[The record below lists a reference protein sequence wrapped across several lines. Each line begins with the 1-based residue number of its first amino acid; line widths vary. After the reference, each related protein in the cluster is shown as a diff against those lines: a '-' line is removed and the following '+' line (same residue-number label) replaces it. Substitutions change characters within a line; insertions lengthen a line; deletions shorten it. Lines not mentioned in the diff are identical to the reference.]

1 MTASFG
7 SPFLVHPSD
16 PLPQMPTLSPSRC
29 TTAVLNGFS
38 QIFLQAHPGCGLL
51 ILLAIALY
59 APGLMIGAIVG
70 ASAGTFGALALGYC
84 KSDIVIGLYGYNA
97 ALLGLLFVLLLG
109 FSPLT
114 LGLVAIG
121 SVVTNLL
128 QVRLMAAMR
137 ELNWLPGFTLP
148 FVLFGWLALA
158 LAGALDLVT
167 PARLDAP
174 LILDGTGL
182 LLAVASGIGQIIFLG
197 QPLAGLLL
205 LVAVWLADRRAAV
218 WMLCGSAG
226 GLALVLTA
234 GGSEQQALAGLAGYN
249 PALAALAVSQV
260 HRSWVA
266 PLLAIIAAVLLRAG
280 FDRLG
285 LPPLTMPFILACWL
299 VALGRRWRIRRREAV

>member
-1 MTASFG
+1 
-7 SPFLVHPSD
+7 
-16 PLPQMPTLSPSRC
+16 MPTLSPSRC

-51 ILLAIALY
+51 ILLAIALH
-59 APGLMIGAIVG
+59 APGLMIGAMVG
-70 ASAGTFGALALGYC
+70 ALVSTFSAVALGYR
-84 KSDIVIGLYGYNA
+84 KSDIAIGLYGYNA

-109 FSPLT
+109 LSALT
-114 LGLVAIG
+114 LGLIALG
-121 SVVTNLL
+121 SVVTSLL

-137 ELNWLPGFTLP
+137 ERNWLPGFTLP
-148 FVLFGWLALA
+148 FVLFGWLALT

-174 LILDGTGL
+174 LILDGQGL
-182 LLAVASGIGQIIFLG
+182 LFAVASGIGQVIFLS
-197 QPLAGLLL
+197 QPLAGLL
-205 LVAVWLADRRAAV
+205 VMGAVWLADRRAAV
-218 WMLCGSAG
+218 WMLYGSVG
-226 GLALVLTA
+226 GLALALAA

-285 LPPLTMPFILACWL
+285 LPPLTMPFIMACWL
-299 VALGRRWRIRRREAV
+299 VALGRRWEARRREPV

>member
-1 MTASFG
+1 
-7 SPFLVHPSD
+7 
-16 PLPQMPTLSPSRC
+16 MPTLSPSRC

-51 ILLAIALY
+51 ILLAITLH
-59 APGLMIGAIVG
+59 APDLMIGAMVG
-70 ASAGTFGALALGYC
+70 ALVGTFSAVALGYR

-109 FSPLT
+109 LSALT
-114 LGLVAIG
+114 LGLVALG

-137 ELNWLPGFTLP
+137 ERNWLPGFTLP

-174 LILDGTGL
+174 LILDGQGL
-182 LLAVASGIGQIIFLG
+182 LFAVASGIGQVIFLG
-197 QPLAGLLL
+197 QPLAGLLVM
-205 LVAVWLADRRAAV
+205 VAVWLADRRAAA
-218 WMLCGSAG
+218 WMLCGSVS
-226 GLALVLTA
+226 GLALLLAA
-234 GGSEQQALAGLAGYN
+234 GGSEQQTLAGLAGYN

-285 LPPLTMPFILACWL
+285 LPPLTMPFIMACWL
-299 VALGRRWRIRRREAV
+299 VALGRRWKARRREPV

>member
-1 MTASFG
+1 
-7 SPFLVHPSD
+7 
-16 PLPQMPTLSPSRC
+16 MPTLSPSSC

-51 ILLAIALY
+51 ILLAITLH
-59 APGLMIGAIVG
+59 APGLMIGAMVG
-70 ASAGTFGALALGYC
+70 ALVGTFSAVALGYR
-84 KSDIVIGLYGYNA
+84 KSDIAIGLYGYNA

-109 FSPLT
+109 LSALT
-114 LGLVAIG
+114 LGLVALG

-137 ELNWLPGFTLP
+137 ERNWLPGFTLP
-148 FVLFGWLALA
+148 FVLFGWLALT
-158 LAGALDLVT
+158 LAGALELVT

-174 LILDGTGL
+174 LILDGQGL
-182 LLAVASGIGQIIFLG
+182 LFAVASGIGQVIFLG
-197 QPLAGLLL
+197 QPLAGLLV
-205 LVAVWLADRRAAV
+205 LVAVWLADRRAAA
-218 WMLCGSAG
+218 WMLCGSVG
-226 GLALVLTA
+226 GLALVLAA

-285 LPPLTMPFILACWL
+285 LPPLTMPFIMACWL
-299 VALGRRWRIRRREAV
+299 VALGRRWKARRREPV